1 MSPLTRLYLAFSHV
15 SGPLWRWSH
24 RRRLAAGK
32 ELPDRLGEKYGDYD
46 ALRPAGVVLWFH
58 ALSVGESLALIP
70 LIEKALEELPEA
82 HVVLTSSTVTSVR
95 ALEAA
100 KLPPRCIHVF
110 QPVDT
115 ARAVRRFLDH
125 WRPDLAG
132 FAELDFWPRLMIET
146 QRRGIPMILL
156 NSRMPEG
163 NFARRRRIGGM
174 TRDVLCL
181 FDRLLVQDAASV
193 ARFEAL
199 GADPARIEVV
209 GALKAVA
216 RPLPADEADLAA
228 LRAAIGERPV
238 WLASSTF
245 ETEHAV
251 IVEAH
256 AQVVEA
262 MRDALLIWA
271 PRHTRDGVTAEAL
284 ARVIFDHVAVRSR
297 GEPLVAD
304 TQIYLADTIGEMGLW
319 YRAAPI
325 SFMGHSIVEGLEGK
339 NPYEA
344 AALGSVILH
353 GPHVS
358 YFAESYAGLAEEGA
372 ARPVADAAGLADA
385 VVDLQVPAARAA
397 MQEGAAR
404 AVAARQDVLF
414 RSWEAVRALLPQGV
428 SGRPGKAAPRT

>member
-1 MSPLTRLYLAFSHV
+1 MSPLTWLYLAFSRV
-15 SGPLWRWSH
+15 SDPLWRWSH

-32 ELPDRLGEKYGDYD
+32 EIPERLDEKYGRYKVP
-46 ALRPAGVVLWFH
+46 RPEGQVLWFH
-58 ALSVGESLALIP
+58 ALSVGESLALVP
-70 LIEKALEELPEA
+70 LIERALDERPEA

-100 KLPPRCIHVF
+100 RLPARCTHIF
-110 QPVDT
+110 QPIDT
-115 ARAVRRFLDH
+115 AGAVGRFLDH

-146 QRRGIPMILL
+146 HRRRVPMILL

-163 NFARRRRIGGM
+163 NFERRKKIKGP
-174 TRDVLCL
+174 TRDVLRL

-199 GADPARIEVV
+199 GAEAAKIEVV

-216 RPLPADEADLAA
+216 RPLPADEAKLAA
-228 LRAAIGERPV
+228 LLETIGDRPV

-245 ETEHAV
+245 DTEHAV

-271 PRHTRDGVTAEAL
+271 PRHVRDGVTAEAL
-284 ARVIFDHVAVRSR
+284 SRVVFDHVAVRSR
-297 GEPLVAD
+297 GEVPEAS

-319 YRAAPI
+319 YRLAPI
-325 SFMGHSIVEGLEGK
+325 SFLGHSIAEGLEGK

-372 ARPVADAAGLADA
+372 ALLVEDAGALARA
-385 VVDLQVPAARAA
+385 VVDLQVPARQEA
-397 MQEGAAR
+397 MRKGAGR
-404 AVAARQDVLF
+404 AVDQRQDVLE
-414 RSWEAVRALLPQGV
+414 RSWAAVRALLP
-428 SGRPGKAAPRT
+428 